1 MRRGYQAFGQEMGL
15 ALVGGNSPLHRAQDP
30 AEILEYLLD
39 PAADRSSRL
48 TELNEIFRVFMAHE
62 LALLAGV
69 KAGLKDLLKELDP
82 DLAIEEMPRS
92 RGLLSRDE
100 KNFERYREHYERVT
114 EDEGH
119 SLLFGP
125 SFRQAYARRIEEKS

>member
-15 ALVGGNSPLHRAQDP
+15 ALFGGNSPLRRAQDP
-30 AEILEYLLD
+30 AEILQYLLD
-39 PAADRSSRL
+39 PAADRPTRL
-48 TELNEIFRVFMAHE
+48 AELGEIFRVFMTHE

-69 KAGLKDLLKELDP
+69 KAGLRDLLKELDP
-82 DLAIEEMPRS
+82 DLALEDMPKS

-100 KNFERYREHYERVT
+100 KNFGRYREHYERVT
-114 EDEGH
+114 EDDGH